1 MTTMSAADAV
11 ERTTRRLVLA
21 SASPRRADILRGTG
35 YRFEV
40 ATSGV
45 VERIDPESD
54 PCEIAISVA
63 REKALTVHRRAPESV
78 VIGADTVVVAG
89 GELLGKPATPEDA
102 RRMLSKLRE
111 RRHRVITGV
120 CVASGRAV
128 RAAFETTEVSFRSY
142 ASHEIDDYL
151 ATGLPF
157 DRAGAYGIQD
167 VPFSPVESFEGCYL
181 NVVGL
186 PMCVAGGLLKDS
198 GVEPANG
205 RVECA
210 GHTDR
215 VD

>member
-1 MTTMSAADAV
+1 MTSPSAIDPVDRGA
-11 ERTTRRLVLA
+11 RRLVLA
-21 SASPRRADILRGTG
+21 SASPRRADILRTAG
-35 YRFEV
+35 YLFE
-40 ATSGV
+40 ATSSGV
-45 VERIDPESD
+45 DERSD
-54 PCEIAISVA
+54 PVSSPCETAVSVA
-63 REKALTVHRRAPESV
+63 KDKALAVHRRAADSV

-89 GELLGKPATPEDA
+89 GELLGKPASPEDA
-102 RRMLSKLRE
+102 RRMLLGLRG

-120 CVASGRAV
+120 SGTTV
-128 RAAFETTEVSFRSY
+128 STGFETTEVSFRSY
-142 ASHEIDDYL
+142 ASLEIDEYL

-186 PMCVAGGLLKDS
+186 PMCVAGGLLKDF
-198 GVEPANG
+198 GIEPANG
-205 RVECA
+205 RVGCA

>member
-21 SASPRRADILRGTG
+21 SASPRRADILRGAG

-102 RRMLSKLRE
+102 RRMLLGLRG
-111 RRHRVITGV
+111 RRHRVSYRGV
-120 CVASGRAV
+120 RG
-128 RAAFETTEVSFRSY
+128 
-142 ASHEIDDYL
+142 
-151 ATGLPF
+151 
-157 DRAGAYGIQD
+157 
-167 VPFSPVESFEGCYL
+167 
-181 NVVGL
+181 VGNN
-186 PMCVAGGLLKDS
+186 C
-198 GVEPANG
+198 
-205 RVECA
+205 
-210 GHTDR
+210 
-215 VD
+215 

>member
-1 MTTMSAADAV
+1 MTTMSEADAA

-21 SASPRRADILRGTG
+21 SASPRRADILRAAG

-54 PCEIAISVA
+54 PCEIAVSVA

-78 VIGADTVVVAG
+78 VIGADTVVVSG
-89 GELLGKPATPEDA
+89 GELLGKPASKEAA
-102 RRMLSKLRE
+102 RRMLSKLRG

-120 CVASGRAV
+120 CVASGGAV
-128 RAAFETTEVSFRSY
+128 RAAFESTEVSFRSY

-167 VPFSPVESFEGCYL
+167 EPFSPVDAYDGCYL

-186 PMCVAGGLLKDS
+186 PMCVTGGLLKDF
-198 GVEPANG
+198 GIEPAGG
-205 RVECA
+205 RAECA
-210 GHTDR
+210 GHTESAN
-215 VD
+215 